1 MKKKYDAIIIGG
13 GLGGLTCALGLL
25 SQGMR
30 VQLFEKEPKV
40 GGCQAYFKRKGFF
53 FESCM
58 HSVAET
64 YAGGPVLAALT
75 AVGLDPLPDFV
86 RLDPSF
92 CFIFPDKT
100 YAVPPAVS
108 DYKSLLKSEFPDEA
122 QGIDRIF
129 DTMTAV
135 YDGLGRLPEITS
147 VIERYGGAVFQQILD
162 ECLTHTRLKAVI
174 SGFWGYLGL
183 PPSKTSAL
191 ILSAFNAS
199 ICNHGNYFP
208 AGGITVLVDNMLVAI
223 RQKGGE
229 VSCKTPVEKILMR
242 SGRACGVCL
251 SGGEEIFADVIVSNI
266 DATDTLFHMV
276 GESRLPDD
284 FISRVQRLEPTLSAF
299 SVYLGI
305 EGKDLPDNVCVANLV
320 YPGDDMDQQYEAVL
334 QGDLES
340 MPWVV
345 SIPTLAAPELAPPG
359 HHILSLFAPIPY
371 RLPGMTDW
379 RERKSEYTDRFI
391 RVAAKVFPGL
401 EKRIVVK
408 EAATPDTLVRYTA
421 NRGGALGWNYT
432 PESIAGRPENKS
444 PIPGLW
450 LAGHWTV
457 PGVGVHGAI
466 QSGFITSQAIAAE
479 SKSFFSCV

>member
-1 MKKKYDAIIIGG
+1 MDRTYDAIIIGG
-13 GLGGLTCALGLL
+13 GLGGLTCALGLINK
-25 SQGMR
+25 GMR
-30 VQLFEKEPKV
+30 VRLFEKEPKV

-64 YAGGPVLAALT
+64 YAGGPVIKSLA
-75 AVGLDPLPDFV
+75 AVGLDPLPEFV

-100 YAVPPAVS
+100 YAVPPAVT

-122 QGIDRIF
+122 NGIDKIF
-129 DTMTAV
+129 DSMTAV
-135 YDGLGRLPEITS
+135 YEGLGHLPEITP
-147 VIERYGGAVFQQILD
+147 VIARYGGAVFQEILD
-162 ECLTHTRLKAVI
+162 ECLTHPRLKAVI

-183 PPSKTSAL
+183 PPSRTSAL

-208 AGGITVLVDNMLVAI
+208 SGGITVLVENIMATI

-229 VSCKTPVEKILMR
+229 ISCKTPVAKILIR
-242 SGRACGVCL
+242 DKRACGVRL
-251 SGGEEIFADVIVSNI
+251 ADGEEIFADTVVSNI
-266 DATDTLFHMV
+266 DATATLFHMA
-276 GESRLPDD
+276 GEAHLPSD
-284 FISRVQRLEPTLSAF
+284 FISRVRSLEPTLSAF

-305 EGKDLPDNVCVANLV
+305 DGKDLPENVCAANLV
-320 YPGDDMDQQYEAVL
+320 YPGDDLEQQYDAVL
-334 QGDLES
+334 KGELES

-345 SIPTLAAPELAPPG
+345 SIPTLAAPQLAPPD

-371 RLPGMTDW
+371 RLSGMSDW
-379 RERKSEYTDRFI
+379 RERKAEYTNRFI
-391 RVAAKVFPGL
+391 RVASTVFPGL

-444 PIPGLW
+444 PVPGLW
-450 LAGHWTV
+450 LTGHWTV

-479 SKSFFSCV
+479 SKS

>member
-1 MKKKYDAIIIGG
+1 MKKKYDVVIIGA
-13 GLGGLTCALGLL
+13 GLGGLTCALGLIKKGL
-25 SQGMR
+25 R
-30 VQLFEKEPKV
+30 VRLFEKEPKA
-40 GGCQAYFKRKGFF
+40 GGCQAYFKRRGFY

-64 YAGGPVLAALT
+64 YAGGPVLNALS

-108 DYKSLLKSEFPDEA
+108 DYKTMLKSEFPDES
-122 QGIDRIF
+122 QGIERIF
-129 DTMTAV
+129 DTMTEI
-135 YDGLGRLPEITS
+135 YEGLGRLPEITPK
-147 VIERYGGAVFQQILD
+147 IARYGGSVFQEILD
-162 ECLTHTRLKAVI
+162 ESLAHPRLKAVI

-208 AGGITVLVDNMLVAI
+208 AGGITVLVDQLKDAVI
-223 RQKGGE
+223 KKGGE
-229 VSCKTPVEKILMR
+229 ISFKSKVEKILIR
-242 SGRACGVCL
+242 DGRACGIRVA
-251 SGGEEIFADVIVSNI
+251 GGDEIFAHRVVSNI
-266 DATDTLFHMV
+266 DATATFFQMV
-276 GESRLPDD
+276 GEEYLPAD
-284 FISRVQRLEPTLSAF
+284 FISRMRRLAPTLSAF

-305 EGKDLPDNVCVANLV
+305 EGKDLPQNVCVANLV
-320 YPGDDMDQQYEAVL
+320 YPGDDLEKQYEAVL
-334 QGDLES
+334 KGDLEA

-345 SIPTLAAPELAPPG
+345 SIPTLAAPALAPPD

-379 RERKSEYTDRFI
+379 RERKGEYADRFI
-391 RVAAKVFPGL
+391 RVAEKIFPGL
-401 EKRIVVK
+401 KKRIVVS
-408 EAATPDTLVRYTA
+408 EAATPDTLVRYTG
-421 NRGGALGWNYT
+421 NREGALGWNYT

-444 PIPGLW
+444 PVSGLW
-450 LAGHWTV
+450 LTGHWTV
-457 PGVGVHGAI
+457 PGVGVHGAV
-466 QSGFITSQAIAAE
+466 QSGFITSQAVA
-479 SKSFFSCV
+479 SDLTFQP

>member
-1 MKKKYDAIIIGG
+1 MKKNYDAIIIGG
-13 GLGGLTCALGLL
+13 GLGGLTCALGLIQKGL
-25 SQGMR
+25 R
-30 VQLFEKEPKV
+30 VRLFEKEPKA

-64 YAGGPVLAALT
+64 YAGGPVLTALA
-75 AVGLDPLPDFV
+75 AVGLDPLPEFV
-86 RLDPSF
+86 KLDPSF

-100 YAVPPAVS
+100 YAVPPEVS
-108 DYKSLLKSEFPDEA
+108 DYKSMLKSEFPDEA

-129 DTMTAV
+129 DTMTAI
-135 YDGLGRLPEITS
+135 YEGLGHLPEITP
-147 VIERYGGAVFQQILD
+147 VIEQYGGAVFQQMLD
-162 ECLTHTRLKAVI
+162 ECMVTRRLQAVL

-208 AGGITVLVDNMLVAI
+208 AGGITPLVDQLKDAFI
-223 RQKGGE
+223 GKGGE
-229 VSCKTPVEKILMR
+229 ISFKSKVEKILIR
-242 SGRACGVCL
+242 NGRACGVHLAGGDEIL
-251 SGGEEIFADVIVSNI
+251 SDVVVSNI
-266 DATDTLFHMV
+266 DATATLFHMV
-276 GESRLPDD
+276 GESHLPSD
-284 FISRVQRLEPTLSAF
+284 FISRVKNLQPTLSAF

-305 EGKDLPDNVCVANLV
+305 DGKNIPDNVCAANLV
-320 YPGDDMDQQYEAVL
+320 YPGDDLEQQYAAVL
-334 QGDLES
+334 HGDLET

-345 SIPTLAAPELAPPG
+345 SIPTLVAPQLAPPG

-379 RERKSEYTDRFI
+379 RECKAEYTERFI
-391 RVAAKVFPGL
+391 RLASTLIPGL
-401 EKRIVVK
+401 EKRIVVR

-432 PESIAGRPENKS
+432 PESITGRPENKS
-444 PIPGLW
+444 PVPGLW
-450 LAGHWTV
+450 LTGHWTV

-466 QSGFITSQAIAAE
+466 QSGFITSQAVA
-479 SKSFFSCV
+479 SDLKF

>member
-1 MKKKYDAIIIGG
+1 MKKEYDAIIIGG
-13 GLGGLTCALGLL
+13 GLGGLTCALGLIGK
-25 SQGMR
+25 GMR

-64 YAGGPVLAALT
+64 YDKGPVLTALS
-75 AVGLDPLPDFV
+75 AVGLDPLPEFV

-108 DYKSLLKSEFPDEA
+108 DYKSLLKSEFPDETA
-122 QGIDRIF
+122 GIDRIF

-135 YDGLGRLPEITS
+135 YEGLGRLPEITPI
-147 VIERYGGAVFQQILD
+147 IERYGGSVFQEMLD
-162 ECLTHTRLKAVI
+162 ECLTSRRLQAVI

-208 AGGITVLVDNMLVAI
+208 AGGITVLVDKLKDAI
-223 RQKGGE
+223 HEKGGE
-229 VSCKTPVEKILMR
+229 ISCKSPVEKILIR
-242 SGRACGVCL
+242 EGRACGVRL
-251 SGGEEIFADVIVSNI
+251 AGDEEIFANVIISNI
-266 DATDTLFHMV
+266 DATATLLKMV
-276 GESRLPDD
+276 GEAHLPSD
-284 FISRVQRLEPTLSAF
+284 FISRFKNLQPTLSAF

-305 EGKDLPDNVCVANLV
+305 DGKQGLPENVCVANLI
-320 YPGDDMDQQYEAVL
+320 YPGDNLEQQYEAVL
-334 QGDLES
+334 KGELES

-345 SIPTLAAPELAPPG
+345 SIPTLVDPQMAPSG
-359 HHILSLFAPIPY
+359 HHILSLFAPMPY
-371 RLPGMTDW
+371 RLSGMKRW
-379 RERKSEYTDRFI
+379 RERKAEYTDRFI
-391 RVAAKVFPGL
+391 RLASTLIPGL
-401 EKRIVVK
+401 LKRIVVS
-408 EAATPDTLVRYTA
+408 ESATPDTLVRYTG
-421 NRGGALGWNYT
+421 NRKGALGWNYT
-432 PESIAGRPENKS
+432 PESIAGRPDNKS
-444 PIPGLW
+444 PVPGLW
-450 LAGHWTV
+450 LTGHWTV

-466 QSGFITSQAIAAE
+466 QSGYITSQAVA
-479 SKSFFSCV
+479 SQF